1 MTEFFQM
8 TEWDMGSICVPH
20 MGFGVPGGTNFLDRR
35 LNRSEE
41 RRQSAAATSGE
52 RRQSAAATS
61 GERRQSAAATSGER
75 RQSAAATSG
84 DVAAPLRR
92 GVGGALRAST
102 HLQGVAFGECFVM
115 AQRSAPSTTA
125 SVFGGVSRIKPNS
138 VLWKNS
144 VIPSMPP
151 PFPAAKPTRS
161 QLTT

>member
-41 RRQSAAATSGE
+41 RRQSAAATSTDV
-52 RRQSAAATS
+52 A